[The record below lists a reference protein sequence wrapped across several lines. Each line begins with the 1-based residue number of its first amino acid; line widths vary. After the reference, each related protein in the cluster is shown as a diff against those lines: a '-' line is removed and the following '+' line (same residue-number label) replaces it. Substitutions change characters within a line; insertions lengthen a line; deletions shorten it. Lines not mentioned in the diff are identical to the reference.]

1 MRSDAREAGVG
12 RSRRYGLGRLRSSG
26 SGAVLAILAASAT
39 PLAGQ
44 IPERPTNLRVLPTD
58 LSRDSLVEIMRGFSF
73 ALGVRCQYCHTG
85 GDGISFEG
93 VDFADDS
100 DPDKVKA
107 RAMLRMVGDLNEVTL
122 AALPKRDDPPVAVWC
137 KTCHRGRPRPV
148 SLADTLLATLDRFG
162 PDSTVALYDRLRDNE
177 RVVLAGSFDFGEWET
192 NVLGERL
199 RRAGRLTDAIAIY
212 ELNGSRY
219 PESIAIELALGALY
233 EQTGDPSSAIT
244 HYERVLELNPD
255 NARARD
261 RLADLR
267 GG

>member
-1 MRSDAREAGVG
+1 MRHQAKADVRAAAHGSRPPKTSAVG
-12 RSRRYGLGRLRSSG
+12 ALL
-26 SGAVLAILAASAT
+26 AVLAVGAT
-39 PLAGQ
+39 SLAGQ

-100 DPDKVKA
+100 DPDKIKA
-107 RAMLRMVGDLNEVTL
+107 RAMLRMVGNLNDVVL
-122 AALPKRDDPPVAVWC
+122 AALPERDDPPVSVWC
-137 KTCHRGRPRPV
+137 KTCHRGRPRPI
-148 SLADTLLATLDRFG
+148 SLADALLSTLDELG
-162 PDSTVALYDRLRDNE
+162 PDSTVALYNRLRDDE

-199 RRAGRLTDAIAIY
+199 RRASRLTDAIAIY
-212 ELNGSRY
+212 TLNGSRY
-219 PESIAIELALGALY
+219 PESIGIELALGALY
-233 EQTGDPSSAIT
+233 EQTGDPESAIS

-261 RLADLR
+261 RLAELR